1 MIDFIKKL
9 TEISPRYGVDE
20 MKGAK
25 IITDE
30 LGKLNI
36 HFVEEKF
43 ESSVPQI
50 TKAELFADDV
60 AVPCIGSGAVSGE
73 ISDGKYLV
81 SSFGYSGE
89 EVPYNISYSPF
100 TDEISVA
107 DVGKVPSVTIS
118 RKNIAQIIFAKNV
131 HGSIEVNEEKF
142 TTENILAGNLINP
155 ENVIF
160 AHYDS
165 IIGPGALDNAA
176 AIAVIIEALKNDS
189 TMPKNNLFVFS
200 GNEELS
206 YDDYK
211 SRSGH
216 GFREFEILH
225 SELLRNAKQIIVID
239 GVGVSSPNFSQIGLD
254 WVLQLKMLD
263 EVRSK
268 VYWLQ
273 NNQSLVLQ
281 NYHSMS
287 DTVDKIN
294 PKFLD
299 EAKNLLINKLKY
311 EL

>member
-9 TEISPRYGVDE
+9 TSISPRYGVDE

-25 IITDE
+25 VITDE

-36 HFVEEKF
+36 NFVEEKF
-43 ESSVPQI
+43 ESAVPRI

-60 AVPCIGSGAVSGE
+60 AVPCVGSGAVSGV
-73 ISDGKYLV
+73 IPDGKYLV

-107 DVGKVPSVTIS
+107 DVSKVPSMTIS
-118 RKNIAQIIFAKNV
+118 RKNVAKIIFAKDV
-131 HGSIEVNEEKF
+131 HGLIEVNEEKF
-142 TTENILAGNLINP
+142 ATENILVGNLVDPGNI
-155 ENVIF
+155 VF
-160 AHYDS
+160 AHFDS

-176 AIAVIIEALKNDS
+176 AVAVMFESIIDNPELL
-189 TMPKNNLFVFS
+189 KNNLFIFA

-225 SELLRNAKQIIVID
+225 SELLKNAKQIIVID
-239 GVGVSSPNFSQIGLD
+239 GVGVGTPNYSQIGLN
-254 WVLQLKMLD
+254 WVLQLKMLA
-263 EVRSK
+263 EIKSK
-268 VYWLQ
+268 VFWMQ
-273 NNQSLVLQ
+273 NDQGLVLQ
-281 NYHSMS
+281 NYHSSS
-287 DTVDKIN
+287 DTVDRLN

-299 EAKNLLINKLKY
+299 EAKELLINKLKY
-311 EL
+311 EI